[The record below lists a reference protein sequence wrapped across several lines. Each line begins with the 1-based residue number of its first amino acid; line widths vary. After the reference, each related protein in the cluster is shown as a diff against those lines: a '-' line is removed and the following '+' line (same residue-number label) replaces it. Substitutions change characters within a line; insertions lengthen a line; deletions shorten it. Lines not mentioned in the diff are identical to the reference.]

1 MRYVKTA
8 WWTAGLLC
16 LVLWPAAAHGQSPEL
31 REAMQRSSELAG
43 EGRFEEAVRIAE
55 KAVALSER
63 EFGAGHPGTGHTL
76 VITSVRL
83 KIE

>member
-1 MRYVKTA
+1 MANVKTT
-8 WWTAGLLC
+8 WWRAGLLC

-31 REAMQRSSELAG
+31 RDAMQRSSKLAQ

-63 EFGAGHPGTGHTL
+63 EFGARHPGTGHTL
-76 VITSVRL
+76 VILARL
-83 KIE
+83 